1 MLVTFT
7 LQQKTSKNKTK
18 TKKMQPYD
26 REFVVKKNKSLQ
38 IHYDSNPWKR
48 PVASVAKMEQ

>member
-26 REFVVKKNKSLQ
+26 REFVVKKNINRFRFIMTPTRGK
-38 IHYDSNPWKR
+38 DP
-48 PVASVAKMEQ
+48 